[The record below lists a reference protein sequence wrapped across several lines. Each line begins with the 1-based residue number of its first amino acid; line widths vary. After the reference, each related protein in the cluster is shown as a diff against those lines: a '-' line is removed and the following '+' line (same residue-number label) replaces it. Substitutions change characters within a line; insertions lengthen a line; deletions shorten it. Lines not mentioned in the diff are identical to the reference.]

1 MTLCGNDKEY
11 SMKNFPT
18 FLEFLME
25 EVGIANNDIYLANMA
40 KSFGD
45 KAWFLKYMPKGINMI
60 VDFGGG
66 AGEFAEYCMKKT
78 GDAIRYVVIDNN
90 PSFLTAAKAK
100 GIMCYESLQD
110 LRNAEGKNLL
120 SALLVLSSV
129 IHEVYSYK
137 DPFYDDVGVFWSD
150 IKKCQFKAIA
160 IRDMSVAENAFKNIP
175 VEATL
180 WVYQN
185 VFCSDKITYKGK
197 TFAEI
202 TASFEEEWGPLCDLQ
217 LRKINVKQLF
227 HFLIKYRYQD
237 NWEREVKED
246 YLPVTQDKLQKW
258 LTSFMNYSLVHKE
271 SSHLDF
277 YDDCWTKDFKLNR
290 PDNGNY
296 KKTFQAWL
304 KTLST
309 HIKWL
314 AA

>member
-1 MTLCGNDKEY
+1 MTSYGNK
-11 SMKNFPT
+11 MKNFPT
-18 FLEFLME
+18 FLEFLLE

-45 KAWFLKYMPKGINMI
+45 KAWFLKYIPKGVDMI

-66 AGEFAEYCMKKT
+66 TGEFAEYCMNKT
-78 GDAIRYVVIDNN
+78 GDTIRYVVIDNN
-90 PSFLTAAKAK
+90 PSFLSTAKDK
-100 GIMCYESLQD
+100 GIMCYASLQE
-110 LRNAEGKNLL
+110 LLKAEGEKLQ

-129 IHEVYSYK
+129 IHEIYSYQEEFGDAK
-137 DPFYDDVGVFWSD
+137 NFWTD
-150 IKKCQFKAIA
+150 IKNCHFRAIA
-160 IRDMSVAENAFKNIP
+160 IRDMSIAENSFKNIP

-185 VFCSDKITYKGK
+185 IFCSDKITYKGK
-197 TFAEI
+197 PFVEI
-202 TASFEEEWGPLCDLQ
+202 TRSFEEVWGPLCDLQ
-217 LRKINVKQLF
+217 LKKVNVKQLF
-227 HFLIKYRYQD
+227 HFLIKYRYQA

-246 YLPVTQDKLQKW
+246 YLPITQDKLQKW
-258 LTSFMNYSLVHKE
+258 LTSFMSYSLVHKE
-271 SSHLDF
+271 SSHLAF

-304 KTLST
+304 KSLST